1 MTETKIDNFSFLLNK
16 IQKELSE
23 LELLQDISNDIHL
36 LEKIKKINNEINN
49 ASLTK
54 DVKNLDKIWKDYFFY
69 TNSQLNN
76 IEDDFM

>member
-1 MTETKIDNFSFLLNK
+1 MIETQADKFSLLLNK

-36 LEKIKKINNEINN
+36 LEKIKKIKNEINE

-54 DVKNLDKIWKDYFFY
+54 DFKNLDKIWKDYFY
-69 TNSQLNN
+69 TNLQNTS
-76 IEDDFM
+76 EDDFM